1 MGCFQGCGI
10 PGNGGGF
17 NRICLW
23 MELNVPAS
31 VPVGNRMVNAESMTD
46 GAAGDSTAS
55 SVLLI
60 EEDSAVRMSL
70 VRALASEGFQI
81 EGMGVSV
88 PFEDWL
94 KGHSYQALVVS
105 LEAASAD
112 LGRPEGSTFRRRA
125 SAVDWERVRRI
136 RRIHPGGCLVAL
148 TVAEPPESETF
159 IEGVDAVVEKPVSL
173 PGLVALLNELLHPML
188 PSAARSPGGTR

>member
-1 MGCFQGCGI
+1 
-10 PGNGGGF
+10 
-17 NRICLW
+17 
-23 MELNVPAS
+23 
-31 VPVGNRMVNAESMTD
+31 MVNAEPMTD
-46 GAAGDSTAS
+46 GAADDSAAS

-70 VRALASEGFQI
+70 VRALASEGFRI
-81 EGMGVSV
+81 EGMGLSV

-94 KGHSYQALVVS
+94 KGHSYQVLVVS

-112 LGRPEGSTFRRRA
+112 SERAEGPTYRRR
-125 SAVDWERVRRI
+125 STTVDWERIRRI

-148 TVAEPPESETF
+148 TVAEPTESRGF

-173 PGLVALLNELLHPML
+173 PGLVTLLNELLHPVHRIQPVATPPAL
-188 PSAARSPGGTR
+188 SFGVRR